1 MSPQISDRSLA
12 FPECLRVAGGG
23 GSGGGQ
29 KLLVSE
35 FHSAALPGLAS
46 MAPYHSYLEPQ
57 TQQRIVRCLLKY
69 GMGEYRNY

>member
-1 MSPQISDRSLA
+1 MP
-12 FPECLRVAGGG
+12 
-23 GSGGGQ
+23 GGQ

-35 FHSAALPGLAS
+35 FHGTALPGLAS

-69 GMGEYRNY
+69 GMGEYRSERVHFSYKNIKTLDFLSRSYSS